1 MLEIA
6 YVYIVFMLFM
16 FFRSFM
22 DIDELLDKID
32 KNTDEWLDTSYEKA
46 LLLKEIFAITL
57 RPLYITY
64 RVFSYLYRIF
74 YILFKKWKWMKT
86 TEKKNA

>member
-16 FFRSFM
+16 FSKSFI

-46 LLLKEIFAITL
+46 LLLKEIFAIIL

-64 RVFSYLYRIF
+64 GVLSYLYRIF
-74 YILFKKWKWMKT
+74 YVLFKKWRWTKT